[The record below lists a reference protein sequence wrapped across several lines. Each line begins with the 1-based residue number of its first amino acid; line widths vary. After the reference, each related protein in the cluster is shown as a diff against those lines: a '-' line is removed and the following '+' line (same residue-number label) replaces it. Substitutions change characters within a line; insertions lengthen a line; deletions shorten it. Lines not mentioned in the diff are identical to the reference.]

1 MISYLARRILVM
13 IPTLIAISAIVFFI
27 IQLPPGDYLSTMVE
41 ELLAQGEKPD
51 GERIRMLREQF
62 GLDRTP
68 VEQYLHWAAGLL
80 VGDLGWSFEYNLP
93 VSQVVGEKLLMSF
106 LLAFAATLFTYV
118 VAFPIGIYSAVRQY
132 SVGDYVLT
140 FAGFIGLAT
149 PSFLIALVVLHFSN
163 VWFGAPVG
171 GLYDPVYGEQPL
183 SWAKVVS
190 VMGHI
195 WIPILIIGLSS
206 TAEMIRQLRANL
218 LDELQ
223 RPYVVT
229 GRAKG
234 LTERRLLFR
243 YPLRMAL
250 NPFIA
255 DIGAILPKLIS
266 GSAIVGVVL
275 SLPTNGPM
283 LLRALQSHDMYLAG
297 SFLMI
302 EAVLVVFGMLISDI
316 ALALLDP
323 RIRLGAGSEK

>member
-1 MISYLARRILVM
+1 MLGYLARRLLVM
-13 IPTLIAISAIVFFI
+13 VPTLVAISAIVFFI

-51 GERIRMLREQF
+51 GERIAMLREQF

-68 VEQYLHWAAGLL
+68 LEQYLHWAAGLV

-93 VSQVVGEKLLMSF
+93 VSQVVGEKLVMSF
-106 LLAFAATLFTYV
+106 LLAFAATLLTYAI
-118 VAFPIGIYSAVRQY
+118 AFPIGIYSAVRQY
-132 SVGDYVLT
+132 SLGDYALT
-140 FAGFIGLAT
+140 FVGFIGLAT

-163 VWFGAPVG
+163 AWFGTPVG
-171 GLYDPVYGEQPL
+171 GLYDPEYAEAPMG
-183 SWAKVVS
+183 WAKAGS
-190 VMGHI
+190 VLSHI
-195 WIPILIIGLSS
+195 WIPIVIIGLSS

-234 LTERRLLFR
+234 LAERRLLFK

-255 DIGAILPKLIS
+255 DIGSILPKLIS

-283 LLRALQSHDMYLAG
+283 LLRALQSKDMYLAG

-302 EAVLVVFGMLISDI
+302 EAVLVVLGILVSDI

>member
-1 MISYLARRILVM
+1 MLAYIARRLLVM
-13 IPTLIAISAIVFFI
+13 VPTLVAISAIVFFI
-27 IQLPPGDYLSTMVE
+27 IQLPPGDYLSTMID
-41 ELLAQGEKPD
+41 ELIAQGQKPD
-51 GERIRMLREQF
+51 SEQILRLREEF
-62 GLDRTP
+62 GLDRSP
-68 VEQYLHWAAGLL
+68 IEQYFHWVGGML
-80 VGDLGWSFEYNLP
+80 VGDLGYSFEYNLP
-93 VSQVVGEKLLMSF
+93 VADVVGERLVMSF
-106 LLAFAATLFTYV
+106 VLAFTATLFTYI

-132 SVGDYVLT
+132 SVGDYALT
-140 FAGFIGLAT
+140 FLGFIGLAT

-163 VWFGAPVG
+163 TWFGTPVG
-171 GLYDPVYGEQPL
+171 GLYDPAYADQPM
-183 SWAKVVS
+183 SWAKLVS
-190 VMGHI
+190 VLGHL
-195 WIPILIIGLSS
+195 WIPMVVIGLSS

-229 GRAKG
+229 GRSKG
-234 LTERRLLFR
+234 MTERQLLLK

-255 DIGAILPKLIS
+255 DIGSILPKLIS

-283 LLRALQSHDMYLAG
+283 LLRALQSQDMYLAG

-302 EAVLVVFGMLISDI
+302 EAVLVVFGILLSDV

-323 RIRLGAGSEK
+323 RIRLGAGSDK

>member
-1 MISYLARRILVM
+1 MIAYIARRLLVM
-13 IPTLIAISAIVFFI
+13 IPTLVAISAIVFFI
-27 IQLPPGDYLSTMVE
+27 IQLPPGDYLTTVVE

-51 GERIRMLREQF
+51 SEKIKFLREQF
-62 GLDRTP
+62 GLDRSP
-68 VEQYLHWAAGLL
+68 LEQYFHWVSGLL

-93 VSQVVGEKLLMSF
+93 VSAVIGEKLLMSF
-106 LLAFAATLFTYV
+106 VLAVATTLFTYL

-132 SVGDYVLT
+132 SVGDYILT

-149 PSFLIALVVLHFSN
+149 PSFLLALVVLNSAN
-163 VWFGAPVG
+163 AWFGAPIG
-171 GLYDPVYGEQPL
+171 GLVDPQYADQPM
-183 SWAKVVS
+183 SWAKFGS
-190 VMGHI
+190 VLSHL
-195 WIPILIIGLSS
+195 WIPMMIIGLSS

-223 RPYVVT
+223 KQYVVT

-234 LTERRLLFR
+234 LSEGRLLFR

-255 DIGAILPKLIS
+255 DIGSILPKLIS
-266 GSAIVGVVL
+266 GSAIVSVVL

-283 LLRALQSHDMYLAG
+283 LLRALQSKDMYLAG

-302 EAVLVVFGMLISDI
+302 EAVLVVVGILLSDI
-316 ALALLDP
+316 ALAFLDP
-323 RIRLGAGSEK
+323 RIRLGGSTEK

>member
-1 MISYLARRILVM
+1 MLAYLARRLLVM
-13 IPTLIAISAIVFFI
+13 VPTLAAISAIVFFI

-51 GERIRMLREQF
+51 GERIAMLREQF

-68 VEQYLHWAAGLL
+68 LEQYLHWVAGLV

-106 LLAFAATLFTYV
+106 LLAFAATLLTYAI
-118 VAFPIGIYSAVRQY
+118 AFPIGIYSAVRQY

-140 FAGFIGLAT
+140 FVGFIGLAT
-149 PSFLIALVVLHFSN
+149 PSFLVALVVLHFSN
-163 VWFGAPVG
+163 SWFGTPVG
-171 GLYDPVYGEQPL
+171 GLYDPAHADAPM
-183 SWAKVVS
+183 SWAKASS
-190 VMGHI
+190 VLAHI
-195 WIPILIIGLSS
+195 WIPIVIIGLSS

-234 LTERRLLFR
+234 LAERRLLFK

-255 DIGAILPKLIS
+255 DIGSILPKLIS

-283 LLRALQSHDMYLAG
+283 LLRALQSKDMYLAG

-302 EAVLVVFGMLISDI
+302 EAVLVVVGILVSDI

>member
-1 MISYLARRILVM
+1 LLPEQA
-13 IPTLIAISAIVFFI
+13 ASAEAPAAVAAA
-27 IQLPPGDYLSTMVE
+27 V
-41 ELLAQGEKPD
+41 
-51 GERIRMLREQF
+51 
-62 GLDRTP
+62 DRTP
-68 VEQYLHWAAGLL
+68 IEQYLHWAGGLL

-93 VSQVVGEKLLMSF
+93 VSQVVGERLVMSF
-106 LLAFAATLFTYV
+106 LLAFAATLFTYI

-132 SVGDYVLT
+132 SVGDYALT
-140 FAGFIGLAT
+140 FVGFIGLAT
-149 PSFLIALVVLHFSN
+149 PSFLIALVVMHFSN

-171 GLYDPVYGEQPL
+171 GLYDPAYAEQPL
-183 SWAKVVS
+183 SWAKFVS
-190 VMGHI
+190 VLGHI
-195 WIPILIIGLSS
+195 WIPIVVIGLSS

-234 LTERRLLFR
+234 MTERRLLFR

-255 DIGAILPKLIS
+255 DIGSILPKLIS

-302 EAVLVVFGMLISDI
+302 EAVLVVVGMLISDI

>member
-1 MISYLARRILVM
+1 MIAYLARRLLVM
-13 IPTLIAISAIVFFI
+13 VPTLLAISAIVFFI

-51 GERIRMLREQF
+51 GERIAMLCEQF

-68 VEQYLHWAAGLL
+68 LEQYLHWVAGLA

-93 VSQVVGEKLLMSF
+93 VSQVVGEKLVMSF
-106 LLAFAATLFTYV
+106 LLAFAATLLTYAI
-118 VAFPIGIYSAVRQY
+118 AFPIGIYSAVRQY
-132 SVGDYVLT
+132 SIGDYALT
-140 FAGFIGLAT
+140 FVGFIGLAT

-163 VWFGAPVG
+163 AWFGTPVG
-171 GLYDPVYGEQPL
+171 GLYHPEYAEAPM
-183 SWAKVVS
+183 SWAKLGS
-190 VMGHI
+190 VLSHI
-195 WIPILIIGLSS
+195 WIPIVIIGLSS

-234 LTERRLLFR
+234 LTERRLLFK

-255 DIGAILPKLIS
+255 DIGSILPKLIS

-283 LLRALQSHDMYLAG
+283 LLRALQSKDMYLAG

-302 EAVLVVFGMLISDI
+302 EAVLVVLGILISDI

>member
-1 MISYLARRILVM
+1 MLVM

-27 IQLPPGDYLSTMVE
+27 IQLPPGDYLSTMIE
-41 ELLAQGEKPD
+41 EMLAQGEKPD
-51 GERIRMLREQF
+51 GERIRLLREQF
-62 GLDRTP
+62 GLDRSP
-68 VEQYLHWAAGLL
+68 LEQYGHWVSGLL

-93 VSQVVGEKLLMSF
+93 VSQVVGERLVMSF
-106 LLAFAATLFTYV
+106 VLAFAAMLFTYII
-118 VAFPIGIYSAVRQY
+118 AFPIGIYSAVRQY
-132 SVGDYVLT
+132 SVGDYALT
-140 FAGFIGLAT
+140 FVGFIGLAT

-163 VWFGAPVG
+163 TWFGTPVG
-171 GLYDPVYGEQPL
+171 GLYDPAYSDQPMSWPKLVSLL
-183 SWAKVVS
+183 S
-190 VMGHI
+190 HL
-195 WIPILIIGLSS
+195 WIPMVIIGMSS

-234 LTERRLLFR
+234 LTERRLLVK

-255 DIGAILPKLIS
+255 DIGSILPKLIS

-302 EAVLVVFGMLISDI
+302 EAVLVVFGILISDI

>member
-1 MISYLARRILVM
+1 MLSYLARRILVM
-13 IPTLIAISAIVFFI
+13 IPTLVAISAIVFFI

-51 GERIRMLREQF
+51 GERIRVLREQF

-171 GLYDPVYGEQPL
+171 GLYDPVYAEQPL
-183 SWAKVVS
+183 SWAKVAS
-190 VMGHI
+190 VLGHI

-229 GRAKG
+229 GRSKG

-250 NPFIA
+250 NPFIS

-302 EAVLVVFGMLISDI
+302 EAVLVVFGMLVSDI

>member
-1 MISYLARRILVM
+1 M
-13 IPTLIAISAIVFFI
+13 
-27 IQLPPGDYLSTMVE
+27 
-41 ELLAQGEKPD
+41 
-51 GERIRMLREQF
+51 
-62 GLDRTP
+62 
-68 VEQYLHWAAGLL
+68 
-80 VGDLGWSFEYNLP
+80 
-93 VSQVVGEKLLMSF
+93 
-106 LLAFAATLFTYV
+106 
-118 VAFPIGIYSAVRQY
+118 
-132 SVGDYVLT
+132 
-140 FAGFIGLAT
+140 
-149 PSFLIALVVLHFSN
+149 LHFSN
-163 VWFGAPVG
+163 VWFGTPVG
-171 GLYDPVYGEQPL
+171 GLYDPVYANQPL
-183 SWAKVVS
+183 SWAKIVS
-190 VMGHI
+190 VLAHL
-195 WIPILIIGLSS
+195 WIPMFIIGMSS

-229 GRAKG
+229 ARAKG
-234 LTERRLLFR
+234 LTEGRLLLR

-255 DIGAILPKLIS
+255 DIGSILPKLIS

-302 EAVLVVFGMLISDI
+302 EAVLVVLGILISDI

>member
-1 MISYLARRILVM
+1 MLAYVARRLLIM
-13 IPTLIAISAIVFFI
+13 IPTLVAISAIVFFI

-41 ELLAQGEKPD
+41 EMLAQGEKPD
-51 GERIRMLREQF
+51 GERIKQLREQF

-68 VEQYLHWAAGLL
+68 LEQYGYWASGLL

-93 VSQVVGEKLLMSF
+93 VSQVVGERLVMSF
-106 LLAFAATLFTYV
+106 VLAFAATLFTYII
-118 VAFPIGIYSAVRQY
+118 AFPIGIYSAVRQY
-132 SVGDYVLT
+132 SAGDYALT
-140 FAGFIGLAT
+140 FLGFIGLAT
-149 PSFLIALVVLHFSN
+149 PSFLVALVVLHFSN
-163 VWFGAPVG
+163 TWFGTPVG
-171 GLYDPVYGEQPL
+171 GLYDPAFAEQPM
-183 SWAKVVS
+183 SWAKFAS
-190 VMGHI
+190 VLSHL
-195 WIPILIIGLSS
+195 WIPMVIIGMSS

-234 LTERRLLFR
+234 LTEGRLLVK

-255 DIGAILPKLIS
+255 DIGSILPKLIS

-283 LLRALQSHDMYLAG
+283 LLRALQAHDMYLAG

-302 EAVLVVFGMLISDI
+302 EAVLVVVGILISDI
-316 ALALLDP
+316 ALAMLDP

>member
-1 MISYLARRILVM
+1 
-13 IPTLIAISAIVFFI
+13 
-27 IQLPPGDYLSTMVE
+27 
-41 ELLAQGEKPD
+41 
-51 GERIRMLREQF
+51 MLREQF

-68 VEQYLHWAAGLL
+68 VEQYLHWVAGLA

-93 VSQVVGEKLLMSF
+93 VSQVVGEKLVMSF
-106 LLAFAATLFTYV
+106 LLAFAATLLTYAI
-118 VAFPIGIYSAVRQY
+118 AFPIGIYSAVRQY
-132 SVGDYVLT
+132 SIGDYALT
-140 FAGFIGLAT
+140 FVGFIGLAT

-163 VWFGAPVG
+163 AWFGTPVG
-171 GLYDPVYGEQPL
+171 GLYHPEHAEAPM
-183 SWAKVVS
+183 SWAKLGS
-190 VMGHI
+190 VLSHI
-195 WIPILIIGLSS
+195 WIPIVIIGLSS

-234 LTERRLLFR
+234 LTERRLLFK

-255 DIGAILPKLIS
+255 DIGSILPKLIS

-283 LLRALQSHDMYLAG
+283 LLRALQSKDMYLAG

-302 EAVLVVFGMLISDI
+302 EAVLVVLGILISDI